1 MRFGGY
7 ACWAGRSRCSM
18 SVMATVLVFT
28 EETIETA
35 TDYLSFER
43 AREYLDRVDDL
54 LITSTE
60 VTATVYG
67 TSPYDVSLTA
77 RNRRVSGQCSCPYG
91 QENAFCKHCVAV
103 GLAAVRRAGGELK
116 LVDSGRGTAA
126 VAGALAAG
134 DPLEAW
140 FARASKDEIVEV
152 LREVL
157 DEDPGLRQRLELRAA
172 VLTSDVKAVQAA
184 VWELAGVNGD
194 ADYSDARAY
203 AARVEQAAG
212 AIADLA
218 DAGPGSARHAADFA
232 TEAIDVL
239 LDEYASVPDYSG
251 AVVGAISAMFNAHL
265 QACEIARPDPEGL
278 ARYLVSLVL
287 RDESGYEPDLSP
299 YAPLLGHAGRAVLR
313 DCAAELQGKDPGS
326 WRARDL
332 IRLADGR

>member
-1 MRFGGY
+1 
-7 ACWAGRSRCSM
+7 M

-35 TDYLSFER
+35 ADYLSFER

-60 VTATVYG
+60 VTAMVYG
-67 TSPYDVSLTA
+67 TNPYEVSLTA
-77 RNRRVSGQCSCPYG
+77 QNRRLSGQCSCPYG
-91 QENAFCKHCVAV
+91 QEGAFCKHCVAV
-103 GLAAVRRAGGELK
+103 GLAAIRRAGGELR
-116 LVDSGRGTAA
+116 LVDSGRGMAT
-126 VAGALAAG
+126 VAGALADG

-140 FARASKDEIVEV
+140 FARASKDEIVGA

-157 DEDPGLRQRLELRAA
+157 DEDPRLRQRLELRAA

-184 VWELAGVNGD
+184 VWELVGIDSD
-194 ADYSDARAY
+194 ANYSDARAY
-203 AARVEQAAG
+203 AARVEQAAD

-218 DAGPGSARHAADFA
+218 DAGPDFA
-232 TEAIDVL
+232 GHATDFAIEAIDAL

-251 AVVGAISAMFNAHL
+251 VVADAISAMFNAHL

-287 RDESGYEPDLSP
+287 RDESGYEPDLSG
-299 YAPLLGHAGRAVLR
+299 YFPLLGDAGRAVVR
-313 DCAAELQGKDPGS
+313 DCAAELQGKNPGS

-332 IRLADGR
+332 IRLADGK